1 MGGQD
6 LGEVALPHRG
16 RKHARR
22 GRYTRSKVQLISAR
36 VCVRVLWANCTRGKF
51 ADVDDFVTCESTNF
65 QQGSI
70 DLNKLVPSG

>member
-1 MGGQD
+1 
-6 LGEVALPHRG
+6 L
-16 RKHARR
+16 
-22 GRYTRSKVQLISAR
+22 
-36 VCVRVLWANCTRGKF
+36 ANCTRGKF